1 MRLLKFKFK
10 TAISLLTVVLSAWL
24 FARPAALGAEE
35 REQAPAVK
43 SPASRADTED
53 EQTGTDAQADKEKTE
68 KKSHVDLT
76 EIEILGEIDR
86 PKVFFIIPRAGSIL
100 DKAHLDRD
108 FSDEIL
114 EPVIKHVF
122 ERESFIILRPLR

>member
-1 MRLLKFKFK
+1 MK
-10 TAISLLTVVLSAWL
+10 
-24 FARPAALGAEE
+24 
-35 REQAPAVK
+35 APAPQVE
-43 SPASRADTED
+43 AED
-53 EQTGTDAQADKEKTE
+53 EPTEADAQADKKKTE

-86 PKVFFIIPRAGSIL
+86 PKAFFIIPRAGSIL

>member
-1 MRLLKFKFK
+1 MRHLEFSSK
-10 TAISLLTVVLSAWL
+10 TVTTLLTVALSAWL
-24 FARPAALGAEE
+24 FARPAALSAE
-35 REQAPAVK
+35 EQAPELK
-43 SPASRADTED
+43 SPVSQSDTED

-76 EIEILGEIDR
+76 EIEIMGEIDR
-86 PKVFFIIPRAGSIL
+86 PKAFFIIPRAGSIL
-100 DKAHLDRD
+100 DKAQLDRD